1 MFLLA
6 LTPTRAEV
14 LHPKLPC
21 RVFVDTDYTQ
31 IPGQR
36 GTVWRSYAR
45 KLFTLTTRE
54 FPSRRRGSCRIT
66 SYNSALARERFE

>member
-1 MFLLA
+1 MLLLA

-31 IPGQR
+31 IPGQC
-36 GTVWRSYAR
+36 GTVWRSYAP

-54 FPSRRRGSCRIT
+54 FLQDAEGAVGLRHTIVR
-66 SYNSALARERFE
+66 

>member
-1 MFLLA
+1 MLLLA

-31 IPGQR
+31 IPGQC
-36 GTVWRSYAR
+36 GTVWRSYAP
-45 KLFTLTTRE
+45 KLFTLTTRVLQDAE
-54 FPSRRRGSCRIT
+54 GAVGLRHTIVP
-66 SYNSALARERFE
+66 